1 MLAGALAAAPL
12 VIVVSAAVWL
22 ERETAPLARAVGI
35 RVPGMGVLVALV
47 LVYLLGLFVTS
58 LVGGLLLGW
67 IDRVVRRVPGL
78 AVAYQ
83 AWREVWATPLDKPGV
98 WSRVVLVPSEGE
110 GNFEI
115 GFTSGEPL
123 PADPRALTVFVPEV
137 ANPLAGRLVVADRA
151 SVRPLDV
158 SAHEAFKLLLSRG
171 NYVPPDLRRP
181 SPPGST

>member
-1 MLAGALAAAPL
+1 MLAGALAAGPL
-12 VIVVSAAVWL
+12 VIVASAALWI

-35 RVPGMGVLVALV
+35 PFPGVGVLVALA

-67 IDRVVRRVPGL
+67 VDRIVRRVPGL

-83 AWREVWATPLDKPGV
+83 AWREVWATPLDKAGV

-110 GNFEI
+110 GNFEV
-115 GFTSGEPL
+115 GFTSDEPL
-123 PADPRALTVFVPEV
+123 PADPTALTIFVPEV
-137 ANPLAGRLVVADRA
+137 ANPLTGRLVIADRT
-151 SVRPLDV
+151 SVRLLDI

-171 NYVPPDLRRP
+171 NYLPPSLRRP
-181 SPPGST
+181 T